1 MATTQH
7 DQPLADVL
15 DPPGA
20 DVLDAAGD
28 EALDEDFAAGLSERT
43 LVQPPPDVPKGA
55 NALVSV
61 PVGMDWGLF
70 AVVVGLMTF
79 GVVMAYSASIYV
91 ALHNFA
97 GDETHFL
104 SRHLLHAGIA
114 LFVLLLAIRTPYQL
128 WRKAAYPLLFVSL
141 AGLIAVL
148 IWGKTVNNATRWL
161 VIGGFPF
168 QPAEFS
174 KFAFVVYL
182 AHSLTKKVSA
192 SAVHHFSVGFVPHAL
207 VWCVAFVL
215 CMREPDLGTGIVL
228 AILLFTMCYVAGT
241 NMAYVIFVGV
251 VGLFG
256 LATYIINNPMR
267 SRRLWAFLEPLAY
280 RETTGFQLFNGKL
293 AVATG
298 GLFGNGLGLSR
309 QKLGFIPEAHTDFV
323 LSIVAE
329 ELGLIGVALVALA
342 FLFLIL
348 RGLRIALRARDE
360 FGRLVASGITILL
373 GTQAAVNFGVVMGTL
388 PTKGLTL
395 PFVSHGG
402 SSLIVLSLAA
412 GVLINVGR
420 GGDPDFE
427 LPAPGLPAWLR
438 RKEAGSHLKQNTRV
452 RPAESRNS
460 GEPKHAGVAQVSHLQ
475 AGGRA

>member
-1 MATTQH
+1 MAPPVTDMTADEILH
-7 DQPLADVL
+7 DASAPTVVL
-15 DPPGA
+15 DPET
-20 DVLDAAGD
+20 AGKT
-28 EALDEDFAAGLSERT
+28 RIH
-43 LVQPPPDVPKGA
+43 PPPDVPKGA
-55 NALVSV
+55 DALVSV
-61 PVGMDWGLF
+61 PVGMDWGLLSTI
-70 AVVVGLMTF
+70 VGLMTF

-91 ALHNFA
+91 ALHNFN

-104 SRHLLHAGIA
+104 TRHLMHAGIA
-114 LFVLLLAIRTPYQL
+114 VFVLLLAIRTPYQL
-128 WRKAAYPLLFVSL
+128 WRKVAYPLLFVSIG
-141 AGLIAVL
+141 GLIAVL
-148 IWGKTVNNATRWL
+148 LWGKTTNNATRWL

-192 SAVHHFSVGFVPHAL
+192 EAVHRFSVGFVPHAM

-215 CMREPDLGTGIVL
+215 CMKEPDLGTGIVL
-228 AILLFTMCYVAGT
+228 AMLLFSMCYIAGT
-241 NMAYVIFVGV
+241 NMAYVVLAGIFGV
-251 VGLFG
+251 VG

-267 SRRLWAFLEPLAY
+267 SRRLWAFLQPLDY

-298 GLFGNGLGLSR
+298 GIFGNGLGLSR
-309 QKLGFIPEAHTDFV
+309 QKLGFVPEAHTDFV
-323 LSIVAE
+323 LSIIAE
-329 ELGLIGVALVALA
+329 ELGLIGVALVAIA
-342 FLFLIL
+342 FLFVIL

-360 FGRLVASGITILL
+360 FGRLLASGITILL

-395 PFVSHGG
+395 PFISHGG

-420 GGDPDFE
+420 GGNPDFE
-427 LPAPGLPAWLR
+427 LPLPSLPRLPSWLR
-438 RKEAGSHLKQNTRV
+438 RPEESGHLKQNTRV
-452 RPAESRNS
+452 RPRTPSASAPAARED
-460 GEPKHAGVAQVSHLQ
+460 A
-475 AGGRA
+475 